1 MQEITMS
8 VGLNKKMPRVKTINL
23 SEKQARVKKMYLDG
37 QWVSSDTGQTFDVYN
52 PATGE
57 LVAKVADGGTIET
70 KQAINSAHLA
80 FKDWAATSAKERGK
94 ILKKAQQIMQERTDE
109 IAKLVVLE
117 NGKPFREAKGEVNFA
132 LGYFDWF
139 AEEAR
144 RAYGTLVPSPFA
156 NKRLWVQSQP
166 LGVVA
171 AITPWNF
178 PAAMIVRKIAPALAA
193 GCTVVLKPAEQT
205 PLTALAIAQVCH
217 DAGIPSGV
225 LNVVIGSN
233 PIPISEEMLNNPKVK
248 KIGFTGSTEVGKLLM
263 QQAAQS
269 LKRVSFELGG
279 NAPFI
284 VFEDADLE
292 AAVDGAIAI
301 KYLRVGGQSCI
312 CANRI
317 YVQETIAQEFIAAFV
332 NQAKKLKIGSGFE
345 PGVHLGPLINET
357 ARKKVHQLVED
368 AVARGGEV
376 ALGAGYLTEGD
387 YAQGSFYNP
396 TVLLKVQ
403 DLWPICQE
411 EVFGP
416 VASIMTFQT
425 EEEVVE
431 RANNTTY
438 GLASYL
444 YTRDL
449 GRVVRVS
456 EALEYG
462 LIGVNDAA
470 GYTHEIPFG
479 GFKES
484 GLGREGGHK
493 GLEDYLEVK
502 SVVVNLLQ

>member
-1 MQEITMS
+1 
-8 VGLNKKMPRVKTINL
+8 
-23 SEKQARVKKMYLDG
+23 MYIDG
-37 QWVSSDTGQTFDVYN
+37 QWIGANTGNTFELCN

-57 LVAKVADGGTIET
+57 LVAKVADAGQIET
-70 KQAINSAHLA
+70 QKAIAAAHLA
-80 FKDWAATSAKERGK
+80 FKDWAATSAKKRGK
-94 ILKKAQQIMQERTDE
+94 ILQKAQQIMEERADE

-117 NGKPFREAKGEVNFA
+117 NGKPFPEAQGEVNFA
-132 LGYFDWF
+132 LEYFDWF

-144 RAYGTLVPSPFA
+144 RAVGSLVPSPFP
-156 NKRLWVQSQP
+156 NKRLSVQSQP

-178 PAAMIVRKIAPALAA
+178 PAGMIVRKIAPALAA

-217 DAGIPSGV
+217 DAGIPPGV
-225 LNVVIGSN
+225 LNLVTGSN

-263 QQAAQS
+263 AQAANS
-269 LKRVSFELGG
+269 LKRVFFELGG

-284 VFEDADLE
+284 VFDDADLE
-292 AAVDGAIAI
+292 AAVEGAISI
-301 KYLRVGGQSCI
+301 KYFRVGGQSCI

-317 YVQETIAQEFIAAFV
+317 YVQESIAEQFITEFIA
-332 NQAKKLKIGSGFE
+332 QAKKLKIGSGFTS
-345 PGVHLGPLINET
+345 GAQLGPLINEA
-357 ARKKVHQLVED
+357 ARTKVHQLVED
-368 AVARGGEV
+368 AVARGAEV
-376 ALGAGYLTEGD
+376 ALGAGYLNDSD
-387 YAQGSFYNP
+387 YAQGSFYAP
-396 TVLLKVQ
+396 TVLLKVE

-431 RANNTTY
+431 RANNTNY
-438 GLASYL
+438 GLASYF

-484 GLGREGGHK
+484 GLGREGGSI

-502 SVVVNLLQ
+502 SIVVNLS

>member
-1 MQEITMS
+1 MKEITRS
-8 VGLNKKMPRVKTINL
+8 LGLNSTTSQTKTVTS
-23 SEKQARVKKMYLDG
+23 SESQKTVAKMYIDG
-37 QWVSSDTGQTFDVYN
+37 QWVSADTGGTFEVCN

-57 LVAKVADGGTIET
+57 LIAKVADGDAIET
-70 KQAINSAHLA
+70 KQAIDSAYRA

-94 ILKKAQQIMQERTDE
+94 ILKKARQIMQERVDE

-117 NGKPFREAKGEVNFA
+117 NGKPFPEAQGEVNFA
-132 LGYFDWF
+132 LEYFDWF

-144 RAYGTLVPSPFA
+144 RAYGSLVPSPFA

-217 DAGIPSGV
+217 DAGVPPGV
-225 LNVVIGSN
+225 INVVIGSN
-233 PIPISEEMLNNPKVK
+233 PIPISEAMLNNPKVK

-263 QQAAQS
+263 AKAAKS

-301 KYLRVGGQSCI
+301 KYMRVGGQSCI

-317 YVQETIAQEFIAAFV
+317 YVQETIAEQFIAAFV
-332 NQAKKLKIGSGFE
+332 AKAKKLKIGSGVDS
-345 PGVHLGPLINET
+345 GVHLGPLINET
-357 ARKKVHQLVED
+357 ARQKVHQLVED
-368 AVARGGEV
+368 AIARGAEV

-387 YAQGSFYNP
+387 YANGSFYAP
-396 TVLLKVQ
+396 TVLLKVE
-403 DLWPICQE
+403 DHWPICQE

-416 VASIMTFQT
+416 VASIMTFQS

-431 RANNTTY
+431 RANNTNY

-484 GLGREGGHK
+484 GLGREGGSK

-502 SVVVNLLQ
+502 SVVVNLPQ